1 MIVID
6 DAHTISDRRVFE
18 SLHLLLNLQQSPS
31 LEFTLI
37 LAGHTHCGQIS
48 FPLVGALYYESKY
61 DDRFGC
67 GVTSGGG
74 AKRVITSA
82 GLGTSML
89 ALRLGAVPDV
99 WLITLGPGRRR
110 HRD

>member
-1 MIVID
+1 MTDAATRLSLVREQIGRAAKAAKRRPD
-6 DAHTISDRRVFE
+6 DV
-18 SLHLLLNLQQSPS
+18 
-31 LEFTLI
+31 TLV

-48 FPLVGALYYESKY
+48 FPFVGALYYESKY

-74 AKRVITSA
+74 AKRVITSS